1 MVSLGKYLKKVSLIN
16 SILKVHDELVFE
28 VPESLTESD
37 LIDVIDLMENTT
49 KIDVPLKVELG
60 LELIGEQLINFT

>member
-1 MVSLGKYLKKVSLIN
+1 MNWYLK
-16 SILKVHDELVFE
+16 FQ
-28 VPESLTESD
+28 SLTESD

-60 LELIGEQLINFT
+60 LELIGEQLINFTSNFKIWLLLIEKKST